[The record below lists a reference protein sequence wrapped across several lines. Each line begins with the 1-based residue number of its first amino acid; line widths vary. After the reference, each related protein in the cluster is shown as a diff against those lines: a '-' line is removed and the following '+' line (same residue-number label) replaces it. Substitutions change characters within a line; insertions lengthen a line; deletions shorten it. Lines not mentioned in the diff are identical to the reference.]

1 MPFVSITRL
10 RVRSWRYLPGF
21 LLQSV
26 RAARQAKGAPGNLSV
41 SLLRDVELA
50 FWTRTVWSDETAMRG
65 FMLSGT
71 HRRVMPRLLQWCD
84 EAALVHW
91 TQEFLGAAL
100 LGGGAPAPAAGRAAF
115 QGQPSLA
122 GATAVRVSRAAQQ
135 GRGADQMS
143 DG

>member
-41 SLLRDVELA
+41 SLLRDAELA

-91 TQEFLGAAL
+91 IQESSQPPSWAEAHRRLQQD
-100 LGGGAPAPAAGRAAF
+100 GRPSKVNH
-115 QGQPSLA
+115 PSLA
-122 GATAVRVSRAAQQ
+122 QQ
-135 GRGADQMS
+135 QFAFPAPCSSGGVQIK
-143 DG
+143 

>member
-1 MPFVSITRL
+1 MPVVSITRL

-26 RAARQAKGAPGNLSV
+26 RAARQAKGTPGNLSV
-41 SLLRDVELA
+41 SLLRDAEFA

-91 TQEFLGAAL
+91 TQESLEPPSWAEAHRRLQQDGRHSKVNHPSPAQQQFAF
-100 LGGGAPAPAAGRAAF
+100 PAPRSSGGV
-115 QGQPSLA
+115 QIK
-122 GATAVRVSRAAQQ
+122 
-135 GRGADQMS
+135 
-143 DG
+143 